1 MTCRRPRL
9 PLDGPRLVVL
19 QPKHCASMGNPQRS
33 AATVRTNR
41 GTTPRAPLDASGGC
55 LVTGDQRLRS
65 PEEVRLRFG
74 PPQRRRT
81 PMRVKMGA
89 GQIWGRKISLG
100 SGDPCHQPGSTHP
113 GGGKANYFKP
123 ARGGPVLLVERFRGG
138 VAFPRVF
145 V

>member
-1 MTCRRPRL
+1 MGDLPSPPPPFRWTRVWLSCNRSTAPQWVTPRGVRL
-9 PLDGPRLVVL
+9 RFGPIAG
-19 QPKHCASMGNPQRS
+19 PH
-33 AATVRTNR
+33 
-41 GTTPRAPLDASGGC
+41 PRAPLDASGGC

-89 GQIWGRKISLG
+89 GQILGRKISLG

-123 ARGGPVLLVERFRGG
+123 ASGGSGFIGSSG
-138 VAFPRVF
+138 VVPPCA
-145 V
+145 